1 MRDEQAGSGN
11 PEPGEQSRPGSVPAY
26 RRPEGAPDAWEQK
39 AAAPGAAGGGGFDEF
54 DDRGERARRDAGAIR
69 AEDTEPY
76 VGLQYVARLFKI
88 VAMVVIV
95 ALTAEIVAA
104 LAMEGPGALFPLFL
118 EVLQGAVLAALLWGA
133 SDLTLLFIDVGHD
146 VRAARVLLGRMSAR
160 MNADAAAKA
169 GEGGGGQVRRGPR
182 PGDTGTI
189 ADRGTGVRPV
199 SADGTVGGGRTVS
212 DGGTISGGGS
222 VGGGGIV
229 GGGGTVGGGGG
240 TVGGSGAVGGG
251 GVGGGG
257 DFA

>member
-1 MRDEQAGSGN
+1 MRDEQAGSGDS
-11 PEPGEQSRPGSVPAY
+11 GEQPRPGSVPAY
-26 RRPEGAPDAWEQK
+26 RRPDGAPGAWEQK
-39 AAAPGAAGGGGFDEF
+39 APAAGAAGGGGFDEF

-104 LAMEGPGALFPLFL
+104 LAMEGPDALFPLFL

-169 GEGGGGQVRRGPR
+169 GEGGGQVRRGPR

-189 ADRGTGVRPV
+189 ADRGTG
-199 SADGTVGGGRTVS
+199 GGG
-212 DGGTISGGGS
+212 
-222 VGGGGIV
+222 
-229 GGGGTVGGGGG
+229 
-240 TVGGSGAVGGG
+240 GAVGGG
-251 GVGGGG
+251 GAPGGGGVAGGGGTGGGG